1 MSSSAPGESTPD
13 AGAPRRAWPV
23 LAVLVLCAAPV
34 VAAWLAY
41 FVWPPAS
48 RSNYGELIEP
58 RPLPD
63 PQLESGAG
71 GAFRLSALRG
81 KWLLVQL
88 DRGDCGDACRKKLLY
103 MRQARLTQGRGMERI
118 ERVWV
123 VTDGSA
129 VDPALLSEF
138 EGTRVLRAGTS
149 GLAREFP
156 AAGDPADHIYVVD
169 PLGNLMLR
177 YPRDP
182 DPNGIKRD
190 LARLLRASRIG

>member
-1 MSSSAPGESTPD
+1 
-13 AGAPRRAWPV
+13 V
-23 LAVLVLCAAPV
+23 LAILVLCATPV

-58 RPLPD
+58 RPLSD
-63 PQLESGAG
+63 PRLERAAG
-71 GAFRLSALRG
+71 GAFRLSALHG

-88 DRGDCGDACRKKLLY
+88 DRGSCADSCRKKLLY
-103 MRQARLTQGRGMERI
+103 MRQARLTQGKDMDRI
-118 ERVWV
+118 ERVWL
-123 VTDGSA
+123 VTDA
-129 VDPALLSEF
+129 APVDPALLGEF
-138 EGTRVLRAGTS
+138 EGTHVLRTGTS
-149 GLAREFP
+149 GLPREFP
-156 AAGDPADHIYVVD
+156 AARDPADYIYVVD

-190 LARLLRASRIG
+190 LSRLLRASRIG